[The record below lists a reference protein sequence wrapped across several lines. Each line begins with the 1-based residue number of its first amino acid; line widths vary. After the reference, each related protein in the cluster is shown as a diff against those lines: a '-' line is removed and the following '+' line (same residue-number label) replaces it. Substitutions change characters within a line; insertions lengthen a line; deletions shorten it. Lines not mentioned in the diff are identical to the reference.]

1 MTTATASPVDAKTF
15 ATLQARCALLGVALQ
30 RSTDD
35 AGREVFIASKWA
47 LCRQLDTP
55 AAVERFLRQ
64 VGGPEA

>member
-1 MTTATASPVDAKTF
+1 MTAAAACTVDAKTF
-15 ATLQARCALLGVALQ
+15 ATLQARCALLGVSLV

-64 VGGPEA
+64 VGGPDA

>member
-1 MTTATASPVDAKTF
+1 MIAATASTVDPKVF

-35 AGREVFIASKWA
+35 AGREVFIVSKWA

-64 VGGPEA
+64 VGGPDA